1 MLSYR
6 HAFHAGNFADVHKHI
21 VLSLLVEGLLHKDAP
36 ICYLDSHAATG
47 RYDLNS
53 AEAQKNGEYRQG
65 ILRLWQQDSVPD
77 AVRPYLSA
85 VQALN
90 SPENTDLPR
99 YYPGSPRIVRHFL
112 RPQDRMILT
121 ELHPADFQRLQQE
134 FAADRQVAVHH
145 LDGYQG
151 LKAFLPPQERRG
163 LVLIDPAFER
173 RDETAHMISA
183 LQTACKRW
191 TQGVYA
197 LWFPI
202 TNRSALDGF
211 YRKLKK
217 TGIRKI
223 LSCELCIRP
232 PLTARHLNG
241 SLMVII
247 NPPWQTDNSLR
258 AIQPWLATIL
268 ADNGQ
273 ASHSVEW
280 LVGE

>member
-21 VLSLLVEGLLHKDAP
+21 VLSLLVESLLQKDAP
-36 ICYLDSHAATG
+36 FCYLDSHAATG
-47 RYDLNS
+47 RYDLHS
-53 AEAQKNGEYRQG
+53 TEAQKNAEYRRG
-65 ILRLWQQDSVPD
+65 VLRLWRQDNIPD
-77 AVRPYLSA
+77 AIRPYLSA

-90 SPENTDLPR
+90 SPENTDVPR

-112 RPQDRMILT
+112 RPQDRMILS

-173 RDETAHMISA
+173 RDETSLMISA
-183 LQTACKRW
+183 LQTAYKRW
-191 TQGVYA
+191 TRGVYA

-202 TNRSALDGF
+202 TNRSALDEF
-211 YRKLKK
+211 YQKLKK
-217 TGIRKI
+217 AGIRKI
-223 LSCELCIRP
+223 LSCELCVRP

-247 NPPWQTDNSLR
+247 NPPWHTDNKLG

-273 ASHSVEW
+273 ASHSVDW

>member
-6 HAFHAGNFADVHKHI
+6 HAFLAGNFADVHKHI
-21 VLSLLVEGLLHKDAP
+21 VLSLLVESLLHKDAP
-36 ICYLDSHAATG
+36 FCYLDSHAATG
-47 RYDLNS
+47 RYDLHS
-53 AEAQKNGEYRQG
+53 TEAQKNAEYRQG
-65 ILRLWQQDSVPD
+65 IHRLWRQDNIPD

-90 SPENTDLPR
+90 SPEDTAVPR

-134 FAADRQVAVHH
+134 FTADRQVAVHH

-151 LKAFLPPQERRG
+151 LTAFLPPQERRG

-173 RDETAHMISA
+173 RDETAHIISA
-183 LQTACKRW
+183 LQNACKRW
-191 TQGVYA
+191 AHGVYA

-211 YRKLKK
+211 YQKLKK

-232 PLTARHLNG
+232 PLTARQLNG

-247 NPPWQTDNSLR
+247 NPPWQTDTTLR
-258 AIQPWLATIL
+258 TIQPWLATIL
-268 ADNGQ
+268 ADNGH
-273 ASHSVEW
+273 ASHNVEW

>member
-21 VLSLLVEGLLHKDAP
+21 VLSLLVESLLHKEAP
-36 ICYLDSHAATG
+36 FCYMDSHAAIG
-47 RYDLNS
+47 RYDLHS
-53 AEAQKNGEYRQG
+53 AEAQKSAEHQQG
-65 ILRLWQQDSVPD
+65 ILRLLRQDSVPD

-90 SPENTDLPR
+90 HPENTAAPR
-99 YYPGSPRIVRHFL
+99 NYPGSPRIVRHFL

-173 RDETAHMISA
+173 RDEMSHMISA

-202 TNRSALDGF
+202 TNRSALDRF
-211 YRKLKK
+211 YQKLKK

-247 NPPWQTDNSLR
+247 NPPWQTDNKLR